1 MSRKN
6 SPSSNSNSTNS
17 DDSCNSWME
26 SNSYHL
32 ERFFPHMFKLLLQQ
46 MRLQR
51 AIITYLT
58 AESGSIGDKSLN
70 FSTVLKESIVQEK
83 KSVLRL
89 LEHHQQHLQDIK
101 APDVIVGYK
110 RAQVDVVK
118 ESIDKFNGEGAG
130 GILSSTLEELDHDIL
145 TEYLDLVTDFV
156 GEDSNWPIGN
166 DAEKSDGCVNEMLR
180 S

>member
-58 AESGSIGDKSLN
+58 AASGSVSEKTQN

-89 LEHHQQHLQDIK
+89 LEQHLHHLQDIK

-118 ESIDKFNGEGAG
+118 ESIDQFNGEDAG
-130 GILSSTLEELDHDIL
+130 GILSYTLEELDHDVL

-156 GEDSNWPIGN
+156 GEDSNWPIRDN
-166 DAEKSDGCVNEMLR
+166 SEESDGLVNEMLR